1 MGQDYIQ
8 QQKIFFKW
16 FRITVRLHE
25 MGFEKSK
32 FVLHSLLHVAGCAT
46 VAANKL
52 GYL

>member
-8 QQKIFFKW
+8 QQKIFLNGSAVSCVSMKW
-16 FRITVRLHE
+16 VSK
-25 MGFEKSK
+25 KSK
-32 FVLHSLLHVAGCAT
+32 FGLISLLAGCAT

>member
-16 FRITVRLHE
+16 FRSIVRLRE

-32 FVLHSLLHVAGCAT
+32 FGLHSLLAGCTT
-46 VAANKL
+46 VAANEL